1 MKTLLLFSAFE
12 FCVILAG
19 FFRRPFSDIQWMS
32 REYTGTLKGISMM
45 TVLWSHVGQ
54 ICGVQHIQFISGV
67 GLSLFIMFSGY
78 GLQLSVEK
86 NGLENFWKRRFTGV
100 ILPYWLAET
109 VGLLASGIF
118 TWERYLTSCFFIRPA
133 IGPEWFMQFI
143 MISYLI
149 FYLACL
155 IVERK
160 DASKTDRLKI
170 RLLCSS
176 FLIWFIVDG
185 LFFAQPAMPFL
196 KARQMIC
203 FPIGIAFAKN
213 RDYFEKKLSHPAV
226 VFIGGFIGL
235 LFMGI
240 TQLKAVKTAP
250 FLIQNCL
257 SLFTV
262 FPLALAVLT
271 VTNRRKW
278 LLNNSALK
286 WTGEISFELY
296 LIHMFTLQILNNTP
310 LSLVEFTAVTI
321 AGAWLYHII
330 LQKGRQKWLT

>member
-19 FFRRPFSDIQWMS
+19 FFSRPYSEIRWMS

-54 ICGVQHIQFISGV
+54 TCGVQHIQFIGSV
-67 GLSLFIMFSGY
+67 GLSLFILFSGY

-86 NGLENFWKRRFTGV
+86 NGLGNFWKRRFTGV

-109 VGLLASGIF
+109 VGLLVSGLF
-118 TWERYLTSCFFIRPA
+118 TWERFLLSCFFIRPA

-149 FYLACL
+149 FYVVCL
-155 IVERK
+155 IVEK
-160 DASKTDRLKI
+160 GDLHKTDRLKMM
-170 RLLCSS
+170 LLFGSL
-176 FLIWFIVDG
+176 LIWFIVDG

-203 FPIGIAFAKN
+203 FPFGIAIANNK
-213 RDYFEKKLSHPAV
+213 DYFEKKLSHPAT

-240 TQLKAVKTAP
+240 TQLQAVKTAP
-250 FLIQNCL
+250 FLVQNCL
-257 SLFTV
+257 SLLTL
-262 FPLALAVLT
+262 FPFALAVLT

-278 LLNNSALK
+278 MLNNSALK

-296 LIHMFTLQILNNTP
+296 LIHMFTLQMLNDAP
-310 LSLVEFTAVTI
+310 LSLLIFTAVTV
-321 AGAWLYHII
+321 AGAWLYHTI
-330 LQKGRQKWLT
+330 LQKGRQIWLT

>member
-1 MKTLLLFSAFE
+1 
-12 FCVILAG
+12 
-19 FFRRPFSDIQWMS
+19 
-32 REYTGTLKGISMM
+32 
-45 TVLWSHVGQ
+45 
-54 ICGVQHIQFISGV
+54 
-67 GLSLFIMFSGY
+67 
-78 GLQLSVEK
+78 
-86 NGLENFWKRRFTGV
+86 
-100 ILPYWLAET
+100 
-109 VGLLASGIF
+109 
-118 TWERYLTSCFFIRPA
+118 
-133 IGPEWFMQFI
+133 MQFI

-149 FYLACL
+149 FYLVCI
-155 IVERK
+155 IVE
-160 DASKTDRLKI
+160 KTDAYKTDGLKM
-170 RLLCSS
+170 RLLCGF

-203 FPIGIAFAKN
+203 FPFGIAIAKN

-226 VFIGGFIGL
+226 VLIGGFIGL
-235 LFMGI
+235 LFMRI
-240 TQLKAVKTAP
+240 TQLKVVKMAP

-257 SLFTV
+257 SLFTL

-278 LLNNSALK
+278 LLNNSVLK

-296 LIHMFTLQILNNTP
+296 LVHMFTLQMLNNAP
-310 LSLVEFTAVTI
+310 LSLFVFIAVTI

>member
-1 MKTLLLFSAFE
+1 MKILLLFSIFE
-12 FCVILAG
+12 LCVILAG
-19 FFRRPFSDIQWMS
+19 FFRRPFSEIRWMS

-54 ICGVQHIQFISGV
+54 TCGVQHIQFIGSV

-86 NGLENFWKRRFTGV
+86 NGLENYWKRRFTGV
-100 ILPYWLAET
+100 ILPFWFAET
-109 VGLLASGIF
+109 AGLLATGLF
-118 TWERYLTSCFFIRPA
+118 TWKRFLLSCFFIRPA
-133 IGPEWFMQFI
+133 MGPEWFMQFI

-149 FYLACL
+149 FYVVCL
-155 IVERK
+155 IVKKEDSYK
-160 DASKTDRLKI
+160 ADRLKM
-170 RLLCSS
+170 RLLFGS

-203 FPIGIAFAKN
+203 FPFGIAIAN
-213 RDYFEKKLSHPAV
+213 NSDYFEKKLSHPAV
-226 VFIGGFIGL
+226 VFIGGFMGL

-240 TQLKAVKTAP
+240 TQLKAVKAAP

-257 SLFTV
+257 SLFTL

-278 LLNNSALK
+278 LLNNSVLK

-296 LIHMFTLQILNNTP
+296 LVHMFTLQMLNNAP
-310 LSLVEFTAVTI
+310 ISLLMFTGTTA

>member
-1 MKTLLLFSAFE
+1 MKSLLLFSIFE
-12 FCVILAG
+12 LCLILAG
-19 FFRRPFSDIQWMS
+19 FFRRPFSEIRWMS

-54 ICGVQHIQFISGV
+54 TCGVQHIQFIGSV

-86 NGLENFWKRRFTGV
+86 NGLGNFWKRRFTGV
-100 ILPYWLAET
+100 ILPYWFAEA
-109 VGLLASGIF
+109 VGLLASGLF
-118 TWERYLTSCFFIRPA
+118 TWKRYLLSCFFIQPA

-149 FYLACL
+149 FYVICLA
-155 IVERK
+155 VKKK
-160 DASKTDRLKI
+160 DSHKTDRLKM
-170 RLLCSS
+170 RLLFGS
-176 FLIWFIVDG
+176 FLVWFIVDG

-203 FPIGIAFAKN
+203 FPFGIAIAKN
-213 RDYFEKKLSHPAV
+213 RDYFEKKLSHPTV

-240 TQLKAVKTAP
+240 THLPAVKELP
-250 FLIQNCL
+250 YIFQNVL

-262 FPLALAVLT
+262 FPLAIAVLT
-271 VTNRRKW
+271 ITKRHLW
-278 LLNNSALK
+278 LVNNLGLEK
-286 WTGEISFELY
+286 IGLVSFEIY
-296 LIHMFTLQILNNTP
+296 LVHAFTKDLLQTSLPSFAAFFGLTIVGVGLLHMLIRKGNQIW
-310 LSLVEFTAVTI
+310 SI
-321 AGAWLYHII
+321 
-330 LQKGRQKWLT
+330 